1 MRMWTTCWLSI
12 IVSIALAGESREE
25 VHAGVKVTFQS
36 AAEVNPAGI
45 IEVATVFLDAMNQ
58 QKIDT
63 MVSCVHEQQKEMW
76 RSQLAKQQ
84 KKRDL
89 SLDHILIFK
98 GNYKMEGKKMRDQ
111 FMARVHAK
119 GAGDKG
125 GMSFLM
131 LLADNKWVFVID

>member
-1 MRMWTTCWLSI
+1 MWMISWLSI
-12 IVSIALAGESREE
+12 IASVALAGGPREE
-25 VHAGVKVTFQS
+25 VHAGVKVTFQYG
-36 AAEVNPAGI
+36 AETNPTGI

-58 QKIDT
+58 QKIDK
-63 MVSCVHEQQKEMW
+63 MVGCVLEQQKETW

-84 KKRDL
+84 EKRDH

-111 FMARVHAK
+111 LMARIHAK
-119 GAGDKG
+119 GPGDKG

-131 LLADNKWVFVID
+131 LFTDNKWVFVID